1 MTNNNDLLN
10 GKVYRQVS
18 KDDLSFNIMVRHNLS
33 YDDERLCEVKV
44 VNDCVKINN
53 NGNDPYAGSPT
64 NTLLRLLLPL
74 NDPV

>member
-33 YDDERLCEVKV
+33 YDDKRLCEVKV
-44 VNDCVKINN
+44 VID
-53 NGNDPYAGSPT
+53 
-64 NTLLRLLLPL
+64 
-74 NDPV
+74 